1 MISWKKVISI
11 LLVALLLQTCIE
23 LPHLQETNAKTK
35 AEEKATAAMNLHTEM
50 ATRSLDE
57 VPEGYIAIRTI
68 ADLYAIRNNLS
79 GKYILMNDI
88 DLSQATAPGGAY
100 DNGNGWTPI
109 RGNDGEP
116 FEGILDGNGYHIKG
130 MHIYGDIKNSKSKY
144 IGLFARCEGDTS
156 VIRNL
161 GMVDVDINVTES
173 HNTAYGDVG
182 AFAGVA
188 LSEISS
194 CFVSGKITA
203 YGVSR
208 VGGIAGTA
216 TSLEDAGI
224 IKNCYSAVDIDA
236 STTDYYSHEEYIGG
250 IFGYSLSAS
259 GNVNCIYNCGR
270 VDGSKGFGHAIGA
283 EDEYVK
289 TFKNGYYLLGM
300 GAQQKIGTALTDAQM
315 RSAAFFTGFDFKNIW
330 MIDELSSY
338 PYPQL
343 RACPQVRIK
352 NLELTSLPAKRI
364 YAQGDKLDM
373 SGGVLSITYENG
385 VTTSTALDNSMI
397 SRADM
402 NQLGKQTL
410 TVNYLNGVCSFDI
423 EVQEVE
429 VSSIALS
436 KKSMVLNRNAKT
448 QLNAVIKPSNATD
461 KSVQWESD
469 NEVVATVTKKGVV
482 RGINA
487 GSATITATTGNGL
500 TASCKVTVK
509 IPAKS
514 IKLNKPKVTLKKGK
528 KKTIKATVNPLE
540 TTDIIQWSSSNTK
553 VATVSNGVIKA
564 KKKGSATIMAKTSS
578 GKKAYVKVT
587 VK

>member
-1 MISWKKVISI
+1 MEEKGEIEMISWKKVMSI

-23 LPHLQETNAKTK
+23 LPHLQETKAKTK
-35 AEEKATAAMNLHTEM
+35 AEEKAAATMNLHTEM
-50 ATRSLDE
+50 TTRSLDE
-57 VPEGYIAIRTI
+57 VPAGYTAIRTI

-100 DNGNGWTPI
+100 DTGNGWTPI
-109 RGNDGEP
+109 RGRDGEP
-116 FEGILDGNGYHIKG
+116 FEGVLDGNGYHIKG
-130 MHIYGDIKNSKSKY
+130 MHIYGEIKRSV
-144 IGLFARCEGDTS
+144 GLFESCDGDTS

-161 GMVDVDINVTES
+161 GMVDVDINVTEYKHLGYRGYCS
-173 HNTAYGDVG
+173 VG
-182 AFAGVA
+182 AFAGYA
-188 LSEISS
+188 PSSEISN
-194 CFVSGKITA
+194 CFVGGKITA
-203 YGVSR
+203 YGVYR
-208 VGGIAGTA
+208 VGGISGTG
-216 TSLEDAGI
+216 GI
-224 IKNCYSAVDIDA
+224 IKNCYSSVHIET
-236 STTDYYSHEEYIGG
+236 SNKEYRDVEAMGG
-250 IFGYSLSAS
+250 IFGWAQY
-259 GNVNCIYNCGR
+259 NNRVNNIYNCG
-270 VDGSKGFGHAIGA
+270 VVNGGLGNSIGE
-283 EDEYVK
+283 EDENGYYY
-289 TFKNGYYLLGM
+289 TYSNGYYLQGT
-300 GAQQKIGTALTDAQM
+300 GVQNAGTALTEAQM
-315 RSAAFFTGFDFKNIW
+315 RNSSFFTGFDFKNIW

-373 SGGVLSITYENG
+373 SGGVLSITYEDG
-385 VTTSTALDNSMI
+385 VTTSTVLDNSMI
-397 SRADM
+397 SGADM
-402 NQLGKQTL
+402 NQPGKQTL
-410 TVNYLNGVCSFDI
+410 TVNYLNGTCSFDI
-423 EVQEVE
+423 EVQKVE
-429 VSSIALS
+429 ASSIELS
-436 KKSMVLNRNAKT
+436 KTSMSLNRNAKS
-448 QLNAVIKPSNATD
+448 QLKAVIKPSNTTD

-487 GSATITATTGNGL
+487 GSATITATTSNGL

-514 IKLNKPKVTLKKGK
+514 IKLNKQKITLKRGK

-540 TTDIIQWSSSNTK
+540 TTDTIQWSSSNTK

-564 KKKGSATIMAKTSS
+564 KKKGNATIMAKTSS